1 MACVILSKIHTKK
14 SKRLFFVNQSSAF
27 LGEMS
32 LLLTSIFPL
41 SICNKRWKIRSSTS
55 CMLHLNFPIIDTTSA
70 EIRCILTILALYKVD
85 NLVIRCILTI
95 WILYKVDN
103 LVQSPSRAFYTLLDK
118 HANEQRVVNPQTV
131 FL

>member
-1 MACVILSKIHTKK
+1 MYVCDGQPEKKNLFFLTRWICRQK
-14 SKRLFFVNQSSAF
+14 SKRLFFMNQSSAF

-85 NLVIRCILTI
+85 NLV
-95 WILYKVDN
+95 
-103 LVQSPSRAFYTLLDK
+103 QSPSRAFYTLLDK

>member
-1 MACVILSKIHTKK
+1 
-14 SKRLFFVNQSSAF
+14 
-27 LGEMS
+27 
-32 LLLTSIFPL
+32 
-41 SICNKRWKIRSSTS
+41 
-55 CMLHLNFPIIDTTSA
+55 MLHLNFPIIDTTSA